1 MNSTDLNVVIAV
13 LELLFSLAKRGTQY
27 VPVNNQDKKPAQLR
41 SRINLLAEDWGGK
54 DNGVSLKQC
63 VQNLDNYPS
72 SATTVHFEFFTS
84 TEKSEKKVIHI
95 ENVHLVNKP
104 LGVLMNEIVLEHK
117 VPSENQQQL
126 FNSLRL
132 SSKFAN
138 LQQRQLC
145 VQARLCALAINGKN
159 SHFIFECIYKM
170 YF

>member
-1 MNSTDLNVVIAV
+1 MNSTDLNVVITV
-13 LELLFSLAKRGTQY
+13 LELLFALAKRGTQY
-27 VPVNNQDKKPAQLR
+27 LPVNNQDKKPMQLR

-63 VQNLDNYPS
+63 VQDLDNYPS
-72 SATTVHFEFFTS
+72 SATTVHFEFYTS

-104 LGVLMNEIVLEHK
+104 LAVLMNDIVLEHK

-145 VQARLCALAINGKN
+145 VQARLSALAINGN
-159 SHFIFECIYKM
+159 NLVF
-170 YF
+170 